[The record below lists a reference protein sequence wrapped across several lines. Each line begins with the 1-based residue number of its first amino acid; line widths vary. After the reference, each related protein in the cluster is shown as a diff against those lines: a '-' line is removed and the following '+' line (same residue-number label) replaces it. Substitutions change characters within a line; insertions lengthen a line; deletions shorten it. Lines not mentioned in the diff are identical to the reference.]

1 MWNDFHPSGGEV
13 EWATCSVA
21 RLRGKQCTPGTAWRL
36 GDQRRPFRARAA
48 RRRRRT
54 AGLGRSGRRAVQ
66 APPLRRRA
74 SCRPQPCWKGTRP
87 ASRSR
92 SSVSK
97 GDRAP
102 REGVAGSVSGDAPFP
117 SVQHPDVRSHTAGDP
132 ATRNRNGVG
141 GASPGTRSP
150 FGTASALGLGV
161 RAHVA
166 WCPLVMAFRSH
177 ELPHARDF
185 KNVFCVLLTSACSR
199 PLVRVHA
206 GTARGHHQGWSQSGR
221 KAKAAGPASRPHA
234 GCRRQPFGP
243 LRARSRLVAPP
254 PPPQPDAGS
263 SRHAAAPPASPLTPF
278 MSPVAEK

>member
-21 RLRGKQCTPGTAWRL
+21 RLKGKQCAPGTAWRL
-36 GDQRRPFRARAA
+36 GDQPRPFRARAA

-117 SVQHPDVRSHTAGDP
+117 SVQHPDVGSHIAGDP

-161 RAHVA
+161 CAHVA

-221 KAKAAGPASRPHA
+221 KAKAAGQRAGPTRGAGASRSAPS
-234 GCRRQPFGP
+234 GP
-243 LRARSRLVAPP
+243 GAAWSH
-254 PPPQPDAGS
+254 PPQPDAGS

>member
-1 MWNDFHPSGGEV
+1 M
-13 EWATCSVA
+13 CSIA

-102 REGVAGSVSGDAPFP
+102 REGVARSVSGDAPFP

-177 ELPHARDF
+177 ELPPHTRDF
-185 KNVFCVLLTSACSR
+185 KNVFCVLLISACSR

-221 KAKAAGPASRPHA
+221 KAKAAGQRAGPTRGAGASRSAPS
-234 GCRRQPFGP
+234 GP
-243 LRARSRLVAPP
+243 GAAWSH
-254 PPPQPDAGS
+254 PPQPDAGS